1 MFNKSG
7 NLSSLTSLTSY
18 GDYLVIRK
26 SNMIC
31 LWKPSHDIDI
41 KQALQEVEELLS
53 ERAENVFWDRFKRGG

>member
-1 MFNKSG
+1 MMLETFTLRFSKSSSSMFNKSG

-41 KQALQEVEELLS
+41 KQAV
-53 ERAENVFWDRFKRGG
+53 

>member
-7 NLSSLTSLTSY
+7 NLTSLTSLINY
-18 GDYLVIRK
+18 GNYLVIRK

-41 KQALQEVEELLS
+41 KQAV
-53 ERAENVFWDRFKRGG
+53 

>member
-1 MFNKSG
+1 MMLETFTLRFSKSSSSMFNKSG
-7 NLSSLTSLTSY
+7 NLSSLTSLISY

-41 KQALQEVEELLS
+41 KQAV
-53 ERAENVFWDRFKRGG
+53 